1 MDRLTLTRPDDW
13 HLHLRDGAMLA
24 AVLPDT
30 ARRFGRAIVMPNL
43 KPPVRTVADANAY
56 RERILAA
63 LPAGMAFEPLMTLYL
78 TDNTD
83 PAEIARA
90 KASKHWVVKSFP
102 ICDREID
109 DPECQSAW
117 PSRFPM
123 EKIRQM
129 RDMNAENGTLREFNQ
144 EYMLIATGSQGK
156 PFTEDMIREQDLAP
170 TVYAPKVDIYDP
182 ARTVEV
188 KKSDQTGRVVVS
200 AVGTRIYVHES
211 SGNYWQPDEIIDSV
225 FSSTA
230 DEVVVEKNSLD
241 EWLMQPIRKRQ
252 LDTGKLVNIRA
263 VTAPQETDKAGFIMG
278 LRPYFVAGD
287 IILVG
292 GRAKHAQLV
301 AQILNFPS
309 GKRDILNAL
318 AYALRVFSGIPV
330 YGNEFGDANIV
341 DGVEVGRTTPLLLAF
356 NANNTETTAVL
367 ASTNGRNLTVLMDW
381 VSPLLPVDSVPDIVK
396 LVRAVYP
403 GRIITAWAP
412 MDVFDHNGRSALL
425 SACKSACLQVQQ
437 GGAVNVTR
445 GSLVN

>member
-1 MDRLTLTRPDDW
+1 
-13 HLHLRDGAMLA
+13 MLF
-24 AVLPDT
+24 
-30 ARRFGRAIVMPNL
+30 R
-43 KPPVRTVADANAY
+43 
-56 RERILAA
+56 
-63 LPAGMAFEPLMTLYL
+63 
-78 TDNTD
+78 
-83 PAEIARA
+83 
-90 KASKHWVVKSFP
+90 S
-102 ICDREID
+102 
-109 DPECQSAW
+109 
-117 PSRFPM
+117 
-123 EKIRQM
+123 
-129 RDMNAENGTLREFNQ
+129 
-144 EYMLIATGSQGK
+144 
-156 PFTEDMIREQDLAP
+156 
-170 TVYAPKVDIYDP
+170 
-182 ARTVEV
+182 
-188 KKSDQTGRVVVS
+188 
-200 AVGTRIYVHES
+200 
-211 SGNYWQPDEIIDSV
+211 
-225 FSSTA
+225 
-230 DEVVVEKNSLD
+230 
-241 EWLMQPIRKRQ
+241 
-252 LDTGKLVNIRA
+252 
-263 VTAPQETDKAGFIMG
+263 

-445 GSLVN
+445 GSLVNYLRTAVNGRRMLLVDRNAQNVMHALARGYHWPVKSGGERGSEPQRNVSRTLMEGLETLTFALDQPNNDSLMSHANATNTIGTRYISALPR